1 METAHEQASR
11 RVNGRVDLTFE
22 QVVFSKG
29 CRMIN
34 RSLVTVVVGV
44 LALGLS
50 ACNAVAVRTDYAR
63 DMSASICHTYAF
75 AMEHVAN
82 ADQPAAYANPLNAE
96 RLRQAIQANMSGR
109 GIQLVDRASADCV
122 VGYAMGS
129 RQVFDGYYGGYYG
142 AGWGFGGRRGWGYA
156 GGWGYDGPWVD
167 NETRISVDLFEA
179 KSHKP
184 IWHASA
190 SQNVNELSGP
200 EAVQKIDLATAAI
213 FAKFPVGTPP
223 VSGAGAKT

>member
-1 METAHEQASR
+1 M
-11 RVNGRVDLTFE
+11 L
-22 QVVFSKG
+22 
-29 CRMIN
+29 N
-34 RSLVTVVVGV
+34 RSLVAVIGGGV
-44 LALGLS
+44 LGLSLS
-50 ACNAVAVRTDYAR
+50 ACNTVAVRTDYAR

-96 RLRQAIQANMSGR
+96 RLRTAIQSNMAAR
-109 GIQLVDRASADCV
+109 GIQLVDRAVADCV

-142 AGWGFGGRRGWGYA
+142 AGWGFGGWRRGGWGA
-156 GGWGYDGPWVD
+156 GWGYDGPWVD

-179 KSHKP
+179 KTHKP

-190 SQNVNELSGP
+190 SQNVYELSGP

-213 FAKFPVGTPP
+213 FQKFPVGAPP
-223 VSGAGAKT
+223 VSGR

>member
-1 METAHEQASR
+1 VKL
-11 RVNGRVDLTFE
+11 VNGSWDLTFE
-22 QVVFSKG
+22 QHVFSKG
-29 CRMIN
+29 YRMIN
-34 RSLVTVVVGV
+34 RSLIAAVAGV
-44 LALGLS
+44 LAFSLS
-50 ACNAVAVRTDYAR
+50 ACNTVAVRTDSAK

-96 RLRQAIQANMSGR
+96 RLRVSIQSNMAAR

-142 AGWGFGGRRGWGYA
+142 AGWGGRGFRHGFGFGA
-156 GGWGYDGPWVD
+156 GWGYDGPWVE
-167 NETRISVDLFEA
+167 NETRIAVDLFDA

-190 SQNVNELSGP
+190 SQNVYELSGP
-200 EAVQKIDLATAAI
+200 QAVQKIDLATAAI
-213 FAKFPVGTPP
+213 FSKWPVGTP
-223 VSGAGAKT
+223 VAKT

>member
-1 METAHEQASR
+1 M
-11 RVNGRVDLTFE
+11 L
-22 QVVFSKG
+22 
-29 CRMIN
+29 N
-34 RSLVTVVVGV
+34 RNLIAVAACAV
-44 LALGLS
+44 ALGLS
-50 ACNAVAVRTDYAR
+50 ACNTVAVRTDYAK
-63 DMSASICHTYAF
+63 DLSASVCHTYAF

-96 RLRQAIQANMSGR
+96 RLRVAIQSNMAAR

-142 AGWGFGGRRGWGYA
+142 AGWGFGGRRGRGIGFG
-156 GGWGYDGPWVD
+156 GGWGYDGPWVE
-167 NETRISVDLFEA
+167 NETRIAVDLFDA

-190 SQNVNELSGP
+190 SQNVYELSGP
-200 EAVQKIDLATAAI
+200 EAVQKIELATAAI
-213 FAKFPVGTPP
+213 FNKFPGGAPVGG
-223 VSGAGAKT
+223 VAKT

>member
-1 METAHEQASR
+1 MKQASR
-11 RVNGRVDLTFE
+11 RVNGRADLTFR

-29 CRMIN
+29 CRMLN
-34 RSLVTVVVGV
+34 RSLVAVVAG
-44 LALGLS
+44 LATLSLS
-50 ACNAVAVRTDYAR
+50 ACNTVAVRTDYAR

-75 AMEHVAN
+75 APEHVAN
-82 ADQPAAYANPLNAE
+82 GEQPAAYANPLNAE
-96 RLRQAIQANMSGR
+96 RLRVSIQSNMAGR
-109 GIQLVDRASADCV
+109 GIELVDRASADCV

-142 AGWGFGGRRGWGYA
+142 AGWGFGGYRRGWGFR

-167 NETRISVDLFEA
+167 NETRISVDLFDA

-190 SQNVNELSGP
+190 SQNVYELSGP

-213 FAKFPVGTPP
+213 FAKFPVGAPP
-223 VSGAGAKT
+223 VSGGAKT